1 MNDLYGITGLKV
13 KVIVVESENDYPLNA
28 FLKEHDG
35 KIIDI
40 KVAGQTLGYTT
51 FVITYKQED

>member
-1 MNDLYGITGLKV
+1 MNDLYGITGLRV
-13 KVIVVESENDYPLNA
+13 KIIVIEGEKDYLLNS
-28 FLKEHDG
+28 FLEKHDG

-40 KVAGQTLGYTT
+40 KIAGQTLGYTT

>member
-1 MNDLYGITGLKV
+1 MNDLYGIAGLRV
-13 KVIVVESENDYPLNA
+13 KIIVVESEKDYSLNA
-28 FLKEHDG
+28 FLEKHDG

-40 KVAGQTLGYTT
+40 KIAGQTLGYTT

>member
-1 MNDLYGITGLKV
+1 MNDLYGIAGLRV
-13 KVIVVESENDYPLNA
+13 KVIVIEGEKDYPLNA
-28 FLKEHDG
+28 FLEKHDG

-51 FVITYKQED
+51 FVITYFI